1 MPIEDLLHPLLK
13 HYLEAPR
20 WLSAS
25 AGRAY
30 ALLPQGIRIGGAY
43 SAFRGELAASQG
55 RVGAWR
61 LARRKLEDT
70 LRWAIETVPAY
81 RRYAALL
88 DEMED
93 PADLLA
99 QMPVIGR
106 LEIKRDANHY
116 LSGAMPASKRLRMF
130 TGGSTLNPMQFYLHR
145 DLSRPKE
152 YAFMQAFR
160 ERLGAGG
167 KELTLSLRGRTVPS
181 ATRQGGC
188 LWMLEPIKRQLVL
201 SSDHLEERYMPQY
214 AATLTEYKPAFIE
227 AFPSALYPLAR
238 WLAEHPLPDFT
249 SSLRGVMLFSE
260 NVYGFQMRLFREV
273 FGCPVLAHYGH
284 SERVLMA
291 ASMPDDDRYFFWPQ
305 YGWLEL
311 LDGAGKPITTPGVLG
326 HIVGTS
332 FDNRVMP
339 FVRYR
344 TGDLGV
350 LSERAHPELPGFP
363 VCERIEGRMQ
373 EFVVC
378 RDHRLISI
386 ATIGAAHFPQL
397 ADSDAIQYEQRRP
410 GEVTLKIVA
419 PKPPSAEQKRQIAAA
434 FREKTQGG
442 CEARVL
448 RVDAIERTERG
459 KGRMLVQHLDLT
471 RYFGASVNGC

>member
-30 ALLPQGIRIGGAY
+30 ALLPQGLRIGSAY
-43 SAFRGELAASQG
+43 ASFRDEIAQAQG
-55 RVGAWR
+55 RVAAWR
-61 LARRKLEDT
+61 LARRKLENT

-81 RRYAALL
+81 RRYAKLL
-88 DEMED
+88 DEIED

-99 QMPVIGR
+99 QLPVTGK
-106 LEIKRDANHY
+106 LDIKRDPNHY
-116 LSGAMPASKRLRMF
+116 LSGAMPVSKRLRMF
-130 TGGSTLNPMQFYLHR
+130 TGGSTLNPLQFYLQR

-152 YAFMQAFR
+152 YAFMQCFR
-160 ERLGAGG
+160 ERVGAGAN
-167 KELTLSLRGRTVPS
+167 ELTLSLRGRSVPS
-181 ATRQGGC
+181 AARKGGC

-214 AATLTEYKPAFIE
+214 ASILLEHKPAFIE

-238 WLAEHPLPDFT
+238 WLAEHPLPEFT
-249 SSLRGVMLFSE
+249 SNLRGVMLFSE

-273 FGCPVLAHYGH
+273 FGCPVLQHYGH

-305 YGWLEL
+305 YGWFEL
-311 LDGAGKPITTPGVLG
+311 LDGDGQPVTQPGVLG

-350 LSERAHPELPGFP
+350 LGEGGHPLLHGYP

-373 EFVVC
+373 EFLVC

-397 ADSDAIQYEQRRP
+397 ADSEAIQYEQRRP

-419 PKPPSAEQKRQIAAA
+419 PQVPSAEQQRQIAAA

-442 CEARVL
+442 CDARVI
-448 RVDAIERTERG
+448 RVERIERTGRG
-459 KGRMLVQHLDLT
+459 KRRMLVQHLDHSQ
-471 RYFGASVNGC
+471 YFGATVGG